1 MKVLF
6 TLTILILEVFCS
18 IAQSPQLIFR
28 SGFEPGSQVVNQ
40 SSSDCDIIGLD
51 SSVASPNDWV
61 NDLENHPNIGDFKIQ
76 YQGGSSSERLAEILT
91 DPTDST
97 NKVLKYWTT
106 HGAISGSSRD
116 YTRIQGN
123 VYGNNGLTNVF
134 HKFRMYLPHD
144 WDPIKYT
151 YTRDLEWMTITEY
164 WNNANWTSEGD
175 EFRITVNIQKLSTGP
190 DSLYLQVH
198 GDDRSGSW
206 NTYWDTVN
214 TTFFIPTGKW
224 ITVTSHFIEGD
235 AANGRIIIK
244 MQPDGEPETVV
255 HDIRNFTHGPNDN
268 SPDGLSHFN
277 PLKLYTSEWPI
288 DHIRNNGGV
297 MNILWDD
304 LEIWKDVPEQTT
316 GIEKVTNSNVLYNT
330 IVHDVLS
337 FSSATE
343 SAIDHVVIYDLNGK
357 VVHQKSFK
365 SIKWGELD
373 ISFLESANYIVH
385 FKTESGIIVGKLVK
399 IK

>member
-1 MKVLF
+1 
-6 TLTILILEVFCS
+6 
-18 IAQSPQLIFR
+18 
-28 SGFEPGSQVVNQ
+28 
-40 SSSDCDIIGLD
+40 
-51 SSVASPNDWV
+51 
-61 NDLENHPNIGDFKIQ
+61 
-76 YQGGSSSERLAEILT
+76 
-91 DPTDST
+91 
-97 NKVLKYWTT
+97 
-106 HGAISGSSRD
+106 
-116 YTRIQGN
+116 
-123 VYGNNGLTNVF
+123 
-134 HKFRMYLPHD
+134 
-144 WDPIKYT
+144 
-151 YTRDLEWMTITEY
+151 
-164 WNNANWTSEGD
+164 
-175 EFRITVNIQKLSTGP
+175 
-190 DSLYLQVH
+190 
-198 GDDRSGSW
+198 
-206 NTYWDTVN
+206 
-214 TTFFIPTGKW
+214 
-224 ITVTSHFIEGD
+224 
-235 AANGRIIIK
+235 